1 MPQLNYIDL
10 SAGPLFRSHRHD
22 SGEEAAIIF
31 TFAPL
36 QAVEKKTPK
45 LHAKYVPQKTVP
57 VGSNDERWPRKRGMV
72 VTINRIPAPIL
83 GVMTGSPSACEHS
96 APFINQFSHIP
107 SPPVLK
113 LTLFVASNYLH
124 TKLIFTV
131 RARVTSTLLN
141 KTVRR
146 GVSFERPT
154 GVASRTTRKLYQSAI
169 KPGALNC
176 NPHGHTCIAKLSGPN
191 GRVPVVAG

>member
-57 VGSNDERWPRKRGMV
+57 VGSNDERWPRKRG
-72 VTINRIPAPIL
+72 N
-83 GVMTGSPSACEHS
+83 GGH
-96 APFINQFSHIP
+96 NK
-107 SPPVLK
+107 SPPSTHPRGNDRLSICLRTLGSIHQPVL
-113 LTLFVASNYLH
+113 THTFPARSETHPICSEQLFTYEIDFH
-124 TKLIFTV
+124 CP
-131 RARVTSTLLN
+131 
-141 KTVRR
+141 
-146 GVSFERPT
+146 RP
-154 GVASRTTRKLYQSAI
+154 GDIDVI
-169 KPGALNC
+169 E
-176 NPHGHTCIAKLSGPN
+176 
-191 GRVPVVAG
+191 